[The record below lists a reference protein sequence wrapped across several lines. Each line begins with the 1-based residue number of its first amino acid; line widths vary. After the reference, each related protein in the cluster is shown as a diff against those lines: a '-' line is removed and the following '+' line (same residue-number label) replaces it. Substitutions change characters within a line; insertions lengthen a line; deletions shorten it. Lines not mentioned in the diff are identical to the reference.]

1 MSPHCTQVA
10 GFTKGYWIPGGGGVA
25 AGSSLR
31 RILAGPA
38 WERQGLDSSRRE
50 TSGERCP
57 ALGHEEGDGGGGAG
71 RTQGE
76 AQAEEKAWGS
86 QGREEAGEQPSQR
99 LRGKTT
105 SGIPPGPQEARGGGW
120 GDGGLG
126 PLATGRLG
134 KHTCHSSTS
143 LARCSGCPCSPRKPQ
158 GGPPVGGA

>member
-10 GFTKGYWIPGGGGVA
+10 GFTKVYWIPGGGGVA

-105 SGIPPGPQEARGGGW
+105 SGIPR

-158 GGPPVGGA
+158 GGPPAGGA